1 MPLLGQ
7 ALLED
12 RPPERLPVSEEGIR
26 TPPKVDEYAQKL
38 LEEDVK
44 ERPAATIAQK
54 RRLLERL
61 TEKPLSDSTVRR
73 LSKRLGFS
81 RKKRTL
87 GASERDEWLRA
98 AWRVMVAER
107 IDTKRLVFVDE
118 MGTNTSLSPLY
129 AWSLRGQRARSS
141 VRRNRGANTTLLAS
155 MSAEGMGP
163 CIAVVGSTTAMV
175 FEAYVE
181 QALCPSLKRGQVVVM
196 DNLSAHKGQRIR
208 ELIEGRGCELIYLPP
223 YSPDFNPIEE
233 AFSKIKGI
241 LRRIEARTREVLV
254 GALGEAIS
262 AVTARDARGFF
273 EHCGYSTLVQS
284 L

>member
-81 RKKRTL
+81 RKKGL
-87 GASERDEWLRA
+87 WVQVKE
-98 AWRVMVAER
+98 
-107 IDTKRLVFVDE
+107 
-118 MGTNTSLSPLY
+118 TS
-129 AWSLRGQRARSS
+129 G
-141 VRRNRGANTTLLAS
+141 
-155 MSAEGMGP
+155 
-163 CIAVVGSTTAMV
+163 
-175 FEAYVE
+175 
-181 QALCPSLKRGQVVVM
+181 
-196 DNLSAHKGQRIR
+196 
-208 ELIEGRGCELIYLPP
+208 
-223 YSPDFNPIEE
+223 
-233 AFSKIKGI
+233 
-241 LRRIEARTREVLV
+241 
-254 GALGEAIS
+254 
-262 AVTARDARGFF
+262 
-273 EHCGYSTLVQS
+273 
-284 L
+284 